1 MTENVVED
9 QKLSLLALLVK
20 ALKRLFADEAI
31 PLAGNIAFRTIFSV
45 FPFLIFLTSLSG
57 FFGSADL
64 ARRVVEFMLGV
75 APEALVKPFAAEVY
89 SILTVPRAG
98 LLSLAALLTIWSAMG
113 GVDSVRVALNR
124 AYDLK
129 DQRPIWF
136 LYLQNVLF
144 VIGAATL
151 MLVVAL
157 LLVVLPAVSQFFGEH
172 APDAFRPFTTLD
184 NLRYPVA
191 MLILL
196 FGLLVAHRLLPTT
209 HFRLLE
215 LMPGIAITVLVWVVL
230 TEGFSWYLRNFNSF
244 ASTYA
249 SLSGLFATMFFTYL
263 AALALIFGGEVNR
276 VFMLYKSRSPI
287 PEKPRR

>member
-1 MTENVVED
+1 MTENMVED

-75 APEALVKPFAAEVY
+75 APEGLVKPFAAEVY

-113 GVDSVRVALNR
+113 GVDSVRVGLNR

-129 DQRPIWF
+129 EQRPLWL
-136 LYLQNVLF
+136 LYIQNVGF
-144 VIGAATL
+144 VIGAAVL
-151 MLVVAL
+151 LLVVAL
-157 LLVVLPAVSQFFGEH
+157 LLIVLPALSQFFGEH
-172 APDAFRPFTTLD
+172 APDTFKAFLNFD
-184 NLRYPVA
+184 YLRYPLAV
-191 MLILL
+191 LLLL

-209 HFRLLE
+209 HFRLRDVL
-215 LMPGIAITVLVWVVL
+215 PGIAITVLVWVGL
-230 TEGFSWYLRNFNSF
+230 TDGFSWYLRNFNSF

-249 SLSGLFATMFFTYL
+249 SLSGLFATMFFIYL

-276 VFMLYKSRSPI
+276 VVMLYRSRSPI